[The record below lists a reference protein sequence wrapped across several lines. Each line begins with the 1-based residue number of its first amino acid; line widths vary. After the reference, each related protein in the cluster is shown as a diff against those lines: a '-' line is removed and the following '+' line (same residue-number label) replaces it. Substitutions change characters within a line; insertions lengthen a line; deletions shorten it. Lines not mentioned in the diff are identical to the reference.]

1 MDDRDTIQ
9 LIKRKNFSVTRL
21 SSAVIMG
28 RSYSLCRNCLYFI
41 FFCQLQSLHTNDE
54 LASCK
59 EKATALKASRWTTYG
74 QLIVTQMPAFQ
85 LLAGTS
91 AMLTVLLHTYG
102 YEL

>member
-41 FFCQLQSLHTNDE
+41 FFLSVTKSTYERRTRVLQGESYSAEGVKMDHVRAAHRNPD
-54 LASCK
+54 ASFP
-59 EKATALKASRWTTYG
+59 TTG
-74 QLIVTQMPAFQ
+74 RHECHAHSAPAYIW
-85 LLAGTS
+85 L
-91 AMLTVLLHTYG
+91 
-102 YEL
+102 